1 MHFFVVVR
9 FICCCSSFVV
19 LRKRE
24 RERNIYREF
33 KKSKREIKK
42 NIFRRTS
49 QRKTSE
55 TSRSRAC
62 SKLYS
67 VYEMIP
73 RVFRD
78 RSRLKTTKSA
88 PFREAHGTT
97 LVVFRPILNE
107 ETLDDLGTALA
118 FEAKESCEMESLTV
132 LIFLRL
138 EFFFFKKLFP
148 ARLQRVRQVVS
159 ASLCSESLF
168 FFLFCG
174 ACVYVLSASRVRLSL
189 LNMIIILLKFLDAL
203 DMTTRKLVC

>member
-1 MHFFVVVR
+1 M
-9 FICCCSSFVV
+9 
-19 LRKRE
+19 
-24 RERNIYREF
+24 
-33 KKSKREIKK
+33 
-42 NIFRRTS
+42 
-49 QRKTSE
+49 SE
-55 TSRSRAC
+55 TSRSRVL
-62 SKLYS
+62 KIIFR
-67 VYEMIP
+67 MWKIP

-107 ETLDDLGTALA
+107 ETLLDDLGTALA
-118 FEAKESCEMESLTV
+118 FEAKESCEVESLTV

-138 EFFFFKKLFP
+138 EKFFFKKLFP

-168 FFLFCG
+168 FLFFFFCG
-174 ACVYVLSASRVRLSL
+174 ACVYVLSASRVQLSL